1 MPCKN
6 VTPHA
11 PNVRLRTKRTAAR
24 GHTLHTD
31 CSLSP
36 CFAQSIRAFV
46 WIGIAIASLAR
57 LADLIE

>member
-11 PNVRLRTKRTAAR
+11 PNVRLRTKGLAAR
-24 GHTLHTD
+24 GPILHTD
-31 CSLSP
+31 CSLSR
-36 CFAQSIRAFV
+36 CFAQSTRALV
-46 WIGIAIASLAR
+46 LIGIAIASLAR